1 MSWLERLLST
11 WRAKR
16 APQSIDEHLVE
27 LDEIVVQMRQSSLP
41 CVRFDRGISASKLG
55 GLPDLPDGLDWPG
68 WKGRPLAFLA
78 QIDLA
83 SAHDAG
89 GPDWLPDTGMLFFFY
104 DPDQSTWGFDPE
116 DRGSWAVLYG
126 PHGSRAARN
135 PSSITPFPEIRII
148 MRSDQ
153 SLPSPERLGVNLAA
167 LSSEQWEAVDTM
179 LLADAPAHQLGGHP
193 LAIQNEEMEEDC
205 QLTSNGIY
213 MGNPEAY
220 HTPEAERLKAG
231 AADWQLLMQ
240 IDSDDDADMMWGDLG
255 RLYFWIRR
263 QDVEARDFSKVW
275 MILQCS

>member
-1 MSWLERLLST
+1 
-11 WRAKR
+11 
-16 APQSIDEHLVE
+16 
-27 LDEIVVQMRQSSLP
+27 
-41 CVRFDRGISASKLG
+41 
-55 GLPDLPDGLDWPG
+55 
-68 WKGRPLAFLA
+68 
-78 QIDLA
+78 
-83 SAHDAG
+83 
-89 GPDWLPDTGMLFFFY
+89 
-104 DPDQSTWGFDPE
+104 
-116 DRGSWAVLYG
+116 
-126 PHGSRAARN
+126 
-135 PSSITPFPEIRII
+135 